1 VIPKANNVPSD
12 SRAVLAL
19 SIVSAIAWLTPV
31 HLPFLVGEYVEYY
44 GKSDSVAGWLAS
56 AEIGSLALAAAVTA
70 VLLGRISPKQP
81 LRIGLVLSALGAAA
95 TVLSSSFLVLVLS
108 RLVLGIG
115 LGLIA
120 AASNAIPAGKENST
134 RIYAVMIVAMGVM
147 GAVLL
152 VLTPIALRAFGRSG
166 AFLCELLLI
175 VVALPFARWLPEGP
189 VRIAPKSP
197 GMKAHGVRISSICG
211 IAALFL
217 VYVGRGAVWSHAER
231 VGVLL
236 HLSDRSLGIFFGVS
250 ALSGL
255 AGAVIALLVG
265 LRAGQIVPLVIG
277 TILQM
282 LAAIFIYV
290 IVGKNFLV
298 GSLQIFNFAGL
309 FLTPYVMGLL
319 AELDS
324 TGRVAGFG
332 GSAINFGLAIG
343 PGLASVFLVRFGY
356 QMVGYSASAEFLVAV
371 ILLLPVVFS
380 QLPRQEDARHQT
392 ASGPSS

>member
-1 VIPKANNVPSD
+1 MIPMANNGPSD

-19 SIVSAIAWLTPV
+19 SIVSAVAWLTPV

-56 AEIGSLALAAAVTA
+56 AEIGSLALAAAITA
-70 VLLGRISPKQP
+70 ILLGKISPKQP

-95 TVLSSSFLVLVLS
+95 TVLSGSFLVLVLS

-147 GAVLL
+147 GTVLL

-166 AFLCELLLI
+166 AFLCELVLI
-175 VVALPFARWLPEGP
+175 LVALPFARWLPEGP
-189 VRIAPKSP
+189 VRAASKSREI
-197 GMKAHGVRISSICG
+197 KAHGGRIGAICG

-217 VYVGRGAVWSHAER
+217 VYVGRGEVWSHTER

-250 ALSGL
+250 AISGL
-255 AGAVIALLVG
+255 AGAVVALLVG
-265 LRAGQIVPLVIG
+265 LRAGQMPPLVIG

-290 IVGKNFLV
+290 IVGQNFLV

-319 AELDS
+319 AELDGS
-324 TGRVAGFG
+324 GRVAGFG
-332 GSAINFGLAIG
+332 GARSTLVLPSGRASPLFFLHDSDIEWSATAQ
-343 PGLASVFLVRFGY
+343 VRN
-356 QMVGYSASAEFLVAV
+356 SWW
-371 ILLLPVVFS
+371 P
-380 QLPRQEDARHQT
+380 
-392 ASGPSS
+392 